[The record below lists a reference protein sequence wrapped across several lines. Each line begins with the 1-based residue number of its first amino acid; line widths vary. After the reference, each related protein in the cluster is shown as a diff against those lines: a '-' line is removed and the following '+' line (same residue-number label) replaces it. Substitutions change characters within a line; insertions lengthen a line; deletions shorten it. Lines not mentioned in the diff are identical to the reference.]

1 MINSAAIGLTPRG
14 KIWNKPINCP
24 HMAVR
29 IFNVHEID
37 EGLGAPME
45 KESGEARRDLRKGN

>member
-1 MINSAAIGLTPRG
+1 
-14 KIWNKPINCP
+14 
-24 HMAVR
+24 MAVR